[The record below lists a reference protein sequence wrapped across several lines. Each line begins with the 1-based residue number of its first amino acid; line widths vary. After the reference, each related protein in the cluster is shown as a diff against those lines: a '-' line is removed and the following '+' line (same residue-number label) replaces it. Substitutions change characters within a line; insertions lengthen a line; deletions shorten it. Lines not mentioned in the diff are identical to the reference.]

1 MFQCVSCNLLCHK
14 LTETYISAILQI
26 SCGSFHSLLLTADG
40 GVYSWGSNVHGQL
53 GHPQVP
59 EMVLNYNI
67 MYTHNI
73 IMHISGMYNINGLVF
88 FSKTHQKWVSLTTE
102 K

>member
-1 MFQCVSCNLLCHK
+1 MFQCVSCNLLSHK
-14 LTETYISAILQI
+14 LTESYVYAILQI

-53 GHPQVP
+53 GHPQIP
-59 EMVLNYNI
+59 EMVLYDN
-67 MYTHNI
+67 MYTL
-73 IMHISGMYNINGLVF
+73 MHISGMYNISCLVF
-88 FSKTHQKWVSLTTE
+88 FSKTHQKWVCLTTE